1 MKNFI
6 YLFIFFLISNTICQ
20 AQEDQTVVEKSLYS
34 KEERESA
41 IANFTK
47 DVPSIGMTAETEK
60 TYLDL
65 INSNFTKMSMLNNRN
80 STKKELKQR
89 FKRVLEDQQI
99 ELKKLLTYDQLKRHQ
114 KIYKP
119 LIESI
124 RKRIDMYQ

>member
-1 MKNFI
+1 
-6 YLFIFFLISNTICQ
+6 
-20 AQEDQTVVEKSLYS
+20 
-34 KEERESA
+34 
-41 IANFTK
+41 
-47 DVPSIGMTAETEK
+47 MTAETEK